1 MVVEAEYDAPE
12 TTTNPIEITNTACGE
27 TLDCL
32 EAYDTEE
39 ATYFRFDSRDRADEY
54 ASSLEDAFVV
64 NYIVMDFAGKD
75 DAGREKQRWAMEAL
89 AGTWQDFE
97 GTFPDR

>member
-1 MVVEAEYDAPE
+1 
-12 TTTNPIEITNTACGE
+12 
-27 TLDCL
+27 
-32 EAYDTEE
+32 
-39 ATYFRFDSRDRADEY
+39 
-54 ASSLEDAFVV
+54 
-64 NYIVMDFAGKD
+64 MDFAGKD